1 MKNKQMKWLA
11 ILGLLPIEYIA
22 LLVDYDTSTMWGY
35 IPFVLLIVLTIV
47 YVKSV
52 YRLIVLLMMRL
63 LGGVLSCI
71 LINLSSPTFIESNYF
86 KPLTTISF
94 SITLSVISIIVIGST
109 MIYKKIGIN

>member
-35 IPFVLLIVLTIV
+35 IPFVLLIVLTVV
-47 YVKSV
+47 YVKSIV
-52 YRLIVLLMMRL
+52 RLIFLLMMRL

-71 LINLSSPTFIESNYF
+71 LIKLSSQTFIESNYF

-94 SITLSVISIIVIGST
+94 SITLSAISIIAIMGVT
-109 MIYKKIGIN
+109 LYKRIGIK